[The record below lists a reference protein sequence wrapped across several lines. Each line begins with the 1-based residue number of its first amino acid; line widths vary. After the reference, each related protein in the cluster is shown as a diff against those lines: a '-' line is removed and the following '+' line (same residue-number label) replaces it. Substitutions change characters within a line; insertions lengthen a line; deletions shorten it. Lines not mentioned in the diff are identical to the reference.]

1 MKLKSL
7 ALWLVLMGGLSTS
20 CIQEDFSECHNVYHL
35 GLSYLGDENTEIFS
49 EKIGSVHMY
58 VFDEHN
64 VCVAST
70 QLSAADV
77 QARLTTLPPLES
89 GNYRIVCIGNAYNT
103 TIEGLASGEYEQMT
117 FSDSD
122 YTAGETVSGNDS
134 LYWSATD
141 YTIAPYD
148 EYKQAETKTTYF
160 ASSHFDILVEVAG
173 LDNLHRKTVLRS
185 IELVGMSPQTDFN
198 NAAKGKATTYVMECT
213 QKADGTLTAT
223 SNIMRLSNHSAAYL
237 RLAGADGSSLIEV
250 NLAQHIARYNIDITK
265 QECVIPFRI
274 EFLPNTSSVSITLPT
289 WFVVDITPEF

>member
-1 MKLKSL
+1 M
-7 ALWLVLMGGLSTS
+7 LMGGLSTS

-49 EKIGSVHMY
+49 EKIRSVHMY

-77 QARLTTLPPLES
+77 QARLTTLPPLEA

-103 TIEGLASGEYEQMT
+103 MVEGLASGEYEQMT
-117 FSDSD
+117 FADSD
-122 YTAGETVSGNDS
+122 YIVGETVSGNDS

-148 EYKQAETKTTYF
+148 EYKQAETRTTYF
-160 ASSHFDILVEVAG
+160 SSSHFDIIVEVAG
-173 LDNLHRKTVLRS
+173 LDNLHRKTLLQS
-185 IELVGMSPQTDFN
+185 IELVGMSPQTNFN
-198 NAAKGKATTYVMECT
+198 NVAKGKATTYVMEYT
-213 QKADGTLTAT
+213 QEADGTLKAV

-237 RLAGADGSSLIEV
+237 RLAASDGSSLIEV
-250 NLAQHIARYNIDITK
+250 NLAQHIARYNIDVTK
-265 QECVIPFRI
+265 QECLIPFRI
-274 EFLPNTSSVSITLPT
+274 EFLPNTPSVLITIPT
-289 WFVVDITPEF
+289 WIVVDIIPEF

>member
-7 ALWLVLMGGLSTS
+7 TLWLLLMGGLSTS
-20 CIQEDFSECHNVYHL
+20 CIQEDFSECHNIYRL

-77 QARLTTLPPLES
+77 QARLTTLPPLEA

-103 TIEGLASGEYEQMT
+103 TIEGLDSGEYEQMI
-117 FSDSD
+117 FADSD
-122 YTAGETVSGNDS
+122 YAAGETVSGNDS
-134 LYWSATD
+134 LYWSAVD

-173 LDNLHRKTVLRS
+173 LDNLHRKTTLQSV
-185 IELVGMSPQTDFN
+185 ELVGMSPQTDFN
-198 NAAKGKATTYVMECT
+198 NVAKGEATTYFMEYSQQT
-213 QKADGTLTAT
+213 DGTIIAT
-223 SNIMRLSNHSAAYL
+223 NNIMRLDNHSAAYL
-237 RLAGADGSSLIEV
+237 RLAAADGSSLVEV
-250 NLAQHIARYNIDITK
+250 NLAQHIARYNIDVTK

-289 WFVVDITPEF
+289 WFVVNITPEF

>member
-7 ALWLVLMGGLSTS
+7 AVWLLLMRGLSTS
-20 CIQEDFSECHNVYHL
+20 CIQEDFSECHNVYRL
-35 GLSYLGDENTEIFS
+35 ELNYLGDENTDIFS

-70 QLSAADV
+70 LLPAADV
-77 QARLTTLPPLES
+77 QARLTTLPPLEA
-89 GNYRIVCIGNAYNT
+89 GNYRIVCIGNAYHT
-103 TIEGLASGEYEQMT
+103 VVEGLASGEYEQMI
-117 FSDSD
+117 FADSD
-122 YTAGETVSGNDS
+122 YAAGETVSGNDS
-134 LYWSATD
+134 LYWSTTD

-160 ASSHFDILVEVAG
+160 ASSHFDVLVEVAG
-173 LDNLHRKTVLRS
+173 LENLHRKTSLQH

-198 NAAKGKATTYVMECT
+198 NVAKGKATTYAMEYT
-213 QKADGTLTAT
+213 QDAEGTLTAT
-223 SNIMRLSNHSAAYL
+223 CNIMRLSNHSAAYL
-237 RLAGADGSSLIEV
+237 RLAGDDGSSLLEV

-289 WFVVDITPEF
+289 WFVVNITPDF

>member
-20 CIQEDFSECHNVYHL
+20 CIQEDFSECHNVYRL
-35 GLSYLGDENTEIFS
+35 GLSYLGDENTEIFP

-64 VCVAST
+64 VCVASN

-77 QARLTTLPPLES
+77 QARLTTLPPLDA
-89 GNYRIVCIGNAYNT
+89 GDYRIVCIGNAYNT
-103 TIEGLASGEYEQMT
+103 TIEGLSSGEYEQMI
-117 FSDSD
+117 FADSN
-122 YTAGETVSGNDS
+122 YAIGEAVSGNDS
-134 LYWSATD
+134 LYWSTTD

-148 EYKQAETKTTYF
+148 EHKQAETRMTYF

-173 LDNLHRKTVLRS
+173 LENLHRKTVLQS

-198 NAAKGKATTYVMECT
+198 NVAKGKATTYFMEYT
-213 QKADGTLTAT
+213 QNADGTLKST

-250 NLAQHIARYNIDITK
+250 NLAQHIARYNIDATK

-289 WFVVDITPEF
+289 WFVVNITPEF